1 MKRELVSNYRET
13 ILAKI
18 LNLNKGDSITIKNMT
33 NMEMIISPAEFKG
46 VNGSKLISNELFN
59 IDITNCQ
66 AIYKSISISK
76 DDLEYYIS
84 IYQKATTEA
93 ESYNIYLLASKGLR
107 VGATIEIIDS
117 KTGKKTVG
125 VISEPN
131 KHYYGLFYKSKS
143 PFSKLKTID
152 LLLDNSTAF
161 KILHKD
167 ININF

>member
-18 LNLNKGDSITIKNMT
+18 INLNKGDSITIKNMT
-33 NMEMIISPAEFKG
+33 DMEMIISPAEFNG
-46 VNGSKLISNELFN
+46 VNGSKLVSNELFS

-66 AIYKSISISK
+66 AIYKSILISK
-76 DDLEYYIS
+76 EDLEYYIS

-107 VGATIEIIDS
+107 AGTTIEITDN
-117 KTGKKTVG
+117 KTSNKVIG

-161 KILHKD
+161 NILHKE